1 MVVIVIVAVVVV
13 VAAAAARKK
22 AQDQVPPD
30 AVERQMRL
38 GSCDFERQAR
48 RDRAW
53 SSLRHLHRTQRA
65 QYPLI
70 KEYGLNY
77 IGLHIMI

>member
-1 MVVIVIVAVVVV
+1 MYRESKEFGINPVSNFVGFTVEDMQRPKVRPLMADTPNCAVSQ
-13 VAAAAARKK
+13 K
-22 AQDQVPPD
+22 
-30 AVERQMRL
+30 
-38 GSCDFERQAR
+38 
-48 RDRAW
+48 
-53 SSLRHLHRTQRA
+53 A